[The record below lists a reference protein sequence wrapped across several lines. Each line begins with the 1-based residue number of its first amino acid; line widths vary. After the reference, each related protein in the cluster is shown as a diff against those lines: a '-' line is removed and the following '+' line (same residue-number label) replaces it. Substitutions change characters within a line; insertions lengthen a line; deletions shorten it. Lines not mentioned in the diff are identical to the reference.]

1 MVVLSHSPRQR
12 RAALLSS
19 LHDPPSV
26 RVQLSTELSEPEQL
40 RERREEEFDVRSSND
55 ADSGTAPDDIHA
67 KYSKIMK
74 IVHITCVELYVQ

>member
-26 RVQLSTELSEPEQL
+26 RVQLSTEPEQL
-40 RERREEEFDVRSSND
+40 RERREEEFDVSSSND
-55 ADSGTAPDDIHA
+55 ADSGTAPDDITC
-67 KYSKIMK
+67 KI
-74 IVHITCVELYVQ
+74 Q